1 MIGRQAA
8 VQRSRPP
15 PLQKACSIGA
25 ACRFSAHFRLLF
37 NNRVSLCSHVFYIR
51 LGWLRTRDMHRNSPF
66 GGRLCKAGAV
76 GTNNC
81 HLTGAQLKVVS
92 FPFLSFFSIFFS
104 YTSAQK
110 MFLSLRA
117 EYSR

>member
-1 MIGRQAA
+1 MFSTFILVGYGLGTCTASPQQPFWGEA
-8 VQRSRPP
+8 
-15 PLQKACSIGA
+15 LQG
-25 ACRFSAHFRLLF
+25 
-37 NNRVSLCSHVFYIR
+37 
-51 LGWLRTRDMHRNSPF
+51 
-66 GGRLCKAGAV
+66 GAV

-81 HLTGAQLKVVS
+81 HSDWGSIEGYLFS
-92 FPFLSFFSIFFS
+92 FPFLSFFPIFFS

>member
-1 MIGRQAA
+1 
-8 VQRSRPP
+8 
-15 PLQKACSIGA
+15 
-25 ACRFSAHFRLLF
+25 
-37 NNRVSLCSHVFYIR
+37 
-51 LGWLRTRDMHRNSPF
+51 MHRNSPF

-92 FPFLSFFSIFFS
+92 FPFLSFFSVFFS